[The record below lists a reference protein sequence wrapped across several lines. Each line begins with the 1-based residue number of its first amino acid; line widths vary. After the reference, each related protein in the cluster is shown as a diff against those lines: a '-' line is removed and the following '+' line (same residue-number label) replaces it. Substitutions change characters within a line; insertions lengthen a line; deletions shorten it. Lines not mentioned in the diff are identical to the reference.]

1 MQQSANAFFF
11 LASLARYALLTF
23 ISLVGGT
30 AVQAQNCHLSIA
42 NGLQYACDAINNN
55 TNTSS
60 DASISGLIQPQAS
73 SVKTNS
79 SNEANHT
86 LATVAAN
93 STSTPQLIATTNPV
107 ITPTPIK
114 LAPVTPITAE
124 KSIPA
129 PIVWEIKLQDITL
142 AQTLQ
147 RWSQKAGW
155 KLIWDVDKHLLIDS
169 PHQLEGSFEEAVGW
183 LLSTPSLA
191 AAGIPLE
198 VCFYPN
204 TPPLARV
211 TKKGQQDQE
220 CT

>member
-11 LASLARYALLTF
+11 LASLARYALLAF
-23 ISLVGGT
+23 ISLVGAT
-30 AVQAQNCHLSIA
+30 IVHAQNCHLSIA
-42 NGLQYACDAINNN
+42 NGLQYACEAIKTN

-60 DASISGLIQPQAS
+60 EATINGLVLSQTS
-73 SVKTNS
+73 SVKTNV
-79 SNEANHT
+79 SNEASHT
-86 LATVAAN
+86 LSTVAAN
-93 STSTPQLIATTNPV
+93 SNKTHQLITTADPV
-107 ITPTPIK
+107 ITPIPIK
-114 LAPVTPITAE
+114 LAPVTPITAD
-124 KSIPA
+124 KPIPT
-129 PIVWEIKLQDITL
+129 PMVWEIKLQDITL

>member
-1 MQQSANAFFF
+1 MQQSANAFFL

-23 ISLVGGT
+23 ISLVGTST
-30 AVQAQNCHLSIA
+30 AQAQNCHLSIA

-86 LATVAAN
+86 LATVAIN
-93 STSTPQLIATTNPV
+93 S
-107 ITPTPIK
+107 TPTPIK
-114 LAPVTPITAE
+114 LAPVTPISPE
-124 KSIPA
+124 KPIPA

>member
-1 MQQSANAFFF
+1 MQQSAIAFFF
-11 LASLARYALLTF
+11 LASLARYALLAF
-23 ISLVGGT
+23 ISLLGAT

-42 NGLQYACDAINNN
+42 NGLQYACDAIN

-60 DASISGLIQPQAS
+60 DATISGLVLPQAS
-73 SVKTNS
+73 SVKTNV
-79 SNEANHT
+79 SNEASHT

-93 STSTPQLIATTNPV
+93 STPTPQLIATTNPV

-114 LAPVTPITAE
+114 LAQVTPITPE

-169 PHQLEGSFEEAVGW
+169 PHQLEGSFEEVVGW

>member
-55 TNTSS
+55 IITSS
-60 DASISGLIQPQAS
+60 DASISGLVLPQAS

-86 LATVAAN
+86 LATVATN
-93 STSTPQLIATTNPV
+93 TTPQLIATTNPV

-155 KLIWDVDKHLLIDS
+155 KLIWDVDKHLLIES

>member
-55 TNTSS
+55 IITSS
-60 DASISGLIQPQAS
+60 DASISGLVLPQAS

-86 LATVAAN
+86 LATVATN
-93 STSTPQLIATTNPV
+93 TTPQLIATTNPV

-155 KLIWDVDKHLLIDS
+155 KLIWDVDKHLLIES

-211 TKKGQQDQE
+211 TKKGKQDQE

>member
-1 MQQSANAFFF
+1 MQQSAIAFFF
-11 LASLARYALLTF
+11 LASLARYALLAF
-23 ISLVGGT
+23 ISLVGAT
-30 AVQAQNCHLSIA
+30 AAQAQNCHLSIA
-42 NGLQYACDAINNN
+42 NGLQYACDAIN

-60 DASISGLIQPQAS
+60 DATISGLVLPQAS

-93 STSTPQLIATTNPV
+93 STLTPKLIATSIPV

-114 LAPVTPITAE
+114 LAPVTPITVE
-124 KSIPA
+124 KPIPA

-169 PHQLEGSFEEAVGW
+169 PHQLEGSFEEAVGL

>member
-1 MQQSANAFFF
+1 MQQSAIAFFF
-11 LASLARYALLTF
+11 LASLARYALLAF
-23 ISLVGGT
+23 ISLVGAT
-30 AVQAQNCHLSIA
+30 AAQAQNCHLSIA
-42 NGLQYACDAINNN
+42 NGLQYACDAIN

-60 DASISGLIQPQAS
+60 DASINGLIQPQAS

-93 STSTPQLIATTNPV
+93 STPTPQLIATSIPV

-169 PHQLEGSFEEAVGW
+169 PHQLEGSFEEAVGL